1 MRNKSVQMSIEDIY
15 DGVLEKVEEQKPEIL
30 ALLDEH
36 IDFENLVSIEFRYA
50 FYSNVGRNHKH
61 HLVSLIKLFVFQKL
75 LGIQTDKLTLII
87 LKLSR
92 ELREFCGFETV
103 PDASLLSRFRERFLP
118 YLEAIFEKLVEMT
131 EPICQE
137 IDKEKASYL
146 IYDTTGLE
154 VKVKENNP
162 KFLNGKLKEAK
173 KFQKNNP
180 DYNPYV
186 GVYKLLPDAA
196 EANKDVHQQYINGH
210 YCYAVK
216 AGFVTNGLGIVR
228 HISVFDSDFKA
239 NHPEI
244 VSQKSDDPDTDKEI
258 GDSTALKPVLSDF
271 FSTHPSFRYSAF
283 LGDAAMDS
291 YQNYTMLRDDFGFD
305 RVCIPLNLRNSKN
318 SSADFDPDGTPVCP
332 VDKTPFRFVGV
343 CRGQKRSFRM
353 KWVCHKSVKKR
364 NTRVCTCE
372 HPCTASKYGKC
383 VYTYP
388 NKNFRLY
395 PGVPRN
401 TELWDDLYRHRVQIE
416 RTIHIFKDSFALDA
430 RKSLSSVSLKA
441 DLLLAGIS
449 HLLVVLLAHA
459 LHEFRLVKSSR
470 RFAV

>member
-1 MRNKSVQMSIEDIY
+1 M
-15 DGVLEKVEEQKPEIL
+15 
-30 ALLDEH
+30 
-36 IDFENLVSIEFRYA
+36 
-50 FYSNVGRNHKH
+50 
-61 HLVSLIKLFVFQKL
+61 
-75 LGIQTDKLTLII
+75 TLII

-103 PDASLLSRFRERFLP
+103 PDVSLLSRFRERFLP
-118 YLEAIFEKLVEMT
+118 YLETIFEKLVELT

-137 IDKEKASYL
+137 IDKEKTSYL

-173 KFQKNNP
+173 KLQKIYP
-180 DYNPYV
+180 DYNPYA
-186 GVYKLLPDAA
+186 GVYKLLPDKA
-196 EANKDVHQQYINGH
+196 EANGEVHQQYINGH
-210 YCYAVK
+210 YCYTVK

-228 HISVFDSDFKA
+228 HISVFDSEFKGK
-239 NHPEI
+239 HPEI
-244 VSQKSDDPDTDKEI
+244 VLQKSDDPDADKAI

-271 FSTHPSFRYSAF
+271 FAAHPSFRYSTF

-291 YQNYTMLRDDFGFD
+291 YQNYTMLRDDFHFD
-305 RVCIPLNLRNSKN
+305 RVCIPMNPRNSQT
-318 SSADFDPDGTPVCP
+318 SSADFDSNGTPVCP
-332 VDKTPFRFVGV
+332 ADKTPFQFVGV
-343 CRGQKRSFRM
+343 CRGKKHSARM
-353 KWVCHKSVKKR
+353 KWVCHNSVKKG
-364 NTRVCTCE
+364 NTRVCICE
-372 HPCTASKYGKC
+372 HPCKTSKHGKC
-383 VYTYP
+383 IYTYP

-416 RTIHIFKDSFALDA
+416 RTIHIFKDSFASDA
-430 RKSLSSVSLKA
+430 RNFLSSVFLRT

-459 LHEFRLVKSSR
+459 LHEFRLVRSAR